1 MWIRK
6 AGIAA
11 VAIVLIGYGAS
22 LYRSGAW
29 SAWLSTTNQPAKPFV
44 FDNGSVRDN
53 MEESSVEVKPS
64 TLQSPPGALRK
75 CVRNGA
81 VTYSNLDCP
90 AGAQEQAIRANN
102 VNVLPSLE
110 SSKTPPSRNQE
121 PGRAQAALREA
132 LDIKQDD
139 QLRQR
144 MMDRAI
150 SSGGK

>member
-1 MWIRK
+1 MGIRK
-6 AGIAA
+6 IGIAA
-11 VAIVLIGYGAS
+11 LALVLMGYGAS
-22 LYRSGAW
+22 LYRSGAL
-29 SAWLSTTNQPAKPFV
+29 SAWLSRSNQPAKPFV

-53 MEESSVEVKPS
+53 MEELPVEVKS
-64 TLQSPPGALRK
+64 NTLQSPPGALRK

-90 AGAQEQAIRANN
+90 AGAQEQTIRANN

-110 SSKTPPSRNQE
+110 SKTQSSRNQE
-121 PGRAQAALREA
+121 PGGAHTALREA

-150 SSGGK
+150 ASGGK